1 MFEDAVVRR
10 YSFIVLLGALLF
22 QLIFSEGGIFE
33 FIKIKSS
40 IKSVRV
46 SIQKTEKENAAL
58 FQELEKLQKDDR
70 YLEEVARKK
79 YGFVREG
86 ERVYRIEQ

>member
-22 QLIFSEGGIFE
+22 QLVFAEGGFFA
-33 FIKIKSS
+33 FIKMKGS
-40 IKSVRV
+40 INSIRV
-46 SIQKTEKENAAL
+46 SIQETKKENMAL
-58 FQELEKLQKDDR
+58 LQELEKLQKDDQ
-70 YLEEVARKK
+70 YLEEIARKK
-79 YGFVREG
+79 YGLVREG